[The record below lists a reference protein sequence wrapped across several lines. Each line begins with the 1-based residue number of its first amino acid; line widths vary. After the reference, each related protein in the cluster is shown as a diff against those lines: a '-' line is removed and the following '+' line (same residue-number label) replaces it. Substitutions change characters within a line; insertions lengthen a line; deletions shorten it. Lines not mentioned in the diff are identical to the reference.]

1 MPLTICWAA
10 SLLAM
15 IVVKGVSWALT
26 INAGLAGAG
35 AAMVAGLDSSGCSQA
50 ATANTMANNR
60 VADDPNLRL
69 LLILIKTPNRK
80 PTVTHLVIYIITII
94 YSQSIL

>member
-26 INAGLAGAG
+26 INAGLAGVG
-35 AAMVAGLDSSGCSQA
+35 AAMVPGLDSSC
-50 ATANTMANNR
+50 
-60 VADDPNLRL
+60 
-69 LLILIKTPNRK
+69 
-80 PTVTHLVIYIITII
+80 
-94 YSQSIL
+94 